1 MSEHHKSYVMEQF
14 KRMLNNGYIYEKE
27 ELARIVQIAAIKLQK
42 ECSSDGALEIAKR
55 SRGTPR
61 IALRLLKRVRD
72 FAEVAEEGIITKE
85 RTQYALNELG
95 VNEYGFDELSAL
107 LMLDDIEKAQEKQD
121 KEKLNDLLAFLVRGK
136 HEVRTR
142 VSQELLEQIKKNN
155 PEVWEEY
162 QKLCANSAKREKEL
176 EEGYSKIIET
186 EL

>member
-1 MSEHHKSYVMEQF
+1 MKIKDILESIDSVKT
-14 KRMLNNGYIYEKE
+14 KIY
-27 ELARIVQIAAIKLQK
+27 AAYRIFHSSPKIKKAIKQWKTYDDLPVVK
-42 ECSSDGALEIAKR
+42 VTVETSEEKFVEISSYDL
-55 SRGTPR
+55 
-61 IALRLLKRVRD
+61 
-72 FAEVAEEGIITKE
+72 
-85 RTQYALNELG
+85 
-95 VNEYGFDELSAL
+95 VNKYGFDELSAL

-142 VSQELLEQIKKNN
+142 VSQELMEQIKKNN

>member
-1 MSEHHKSYVMEQF
+1 MKIKDILESIDSVKT
-14 KRMLNNGYIYEKE
+14 KIY
-27 ELARIVQIAAIKLQK
+27 AAYRIFHSSPKIKKAIKQWKTYEDLPVVK
-42 ECSSDGALEIAKR
+42 VTVETSEEKFVEISSYDL
-55 SRGTPR
+55 
-61 IALRLLKRVRD
+61 
-72 FAEVAEEGIITKE
+72 
-85 RTQYALNELG
+85 
-95 VNEYGFDELSAL
+95 VNKYGFDELSAL

-136 HEVRTR
+136 HEVKTR

-162 QKLCANSAKREKEL
+162 LKLCANSAKREKEL

>member
-1 MSEHHKSYVMEQF
+1 MKIKDILESIDSVKT
-14 KRMLNNGYIYEKE
+14 KIY
-27 ELARIVQIAAIKLQK
+27 AAYRIFHSSPKIKKAIKQWKTYEDLPVVK
-42 ECSSDGALEIAKR
+42 VTVETSEEKFIEISSYDL
-55 SRGTPR
+55 
-61 IALRLLKRVRD
+61 
-72 FAEVAEEGIITKE
+72 
-85 RTQYALNELG
+85 
-95 VNEYGFDELSAL
+95 VNKYGFDELSAL

-142 VSQELLEQIKKNN
+142 VSQELLEEIKKNN

>member
-1 MSEHHKSYVMEQF
+1 
-14 KRMLNNGYIYEKE
+14 MLIEFLTQNNIWNMKIKDILESIDSMRTKIY
-27 ELARIVQIAAIKLQK
+27 AAYRIFHCSPKIKKAIKQWKTYEDLPVIK
-42 ECSSDGALEIAKR
+42 VTIETSEDKFVEISSFDL
-55 SRGTPR
+55 
-61 IALRLLKRVRD
+61 
-72 FAEVAEEGIITKE
+72 
-85 RTQYALNELG
+85 
-95 VNEYGFDELSAL
+95 VNKYGFDELSAL

-136 HEVRTR
+136 HEVKTR

-176 EEGYSKIIET
+176 EDGYSKIIET

>member
-1 MSEHHKSYVMEQF
+1 MKIKDILESIDSVKT
-14 KRMLNNGYIYEKE
+14 KIY
-27 ELARIVQIAAIKLQK
+27 AAYRIFHSSPKIKKAIKQWKTYEDLPVVK
-42 ECSSDGALEIAKR
+42 VTVETSEEKFVEISSYDL
-55 SRGTPR
+55 
-61 IALRLLKRVRD
+61 
-72 FAEVAEEGIITKE
+72 
-85 RTQYALNELG
+85 
-95 VNEYGFDELSAL
+95 VNKYGFDELSAL

-176 EEGYSKIIET
+176 EDGYSKIIET

>member
-1 MSEHHKSYVMEQF
+1 MKIKDILESIDSVKT
-14 KRMLNNGYIYEKE
+14 KIY
-27 ELARIVQIAAIKLQK
+27 AAYRIFHSSPKIKKAIKQWKTYEDLPVVK
-42 ECSSDGALEIAKR
+42 VTVETSEEKFVEISSYDL
-55 SRGTPR
+55 
-61 IALRLLKRVRD
+61 
-72 FAEVAEEGIITKE
+72 
-85 RTQYALNELG
+85 
-95 VNEYGFDELSAL
+95 VNKYGFDELSAL

-121 KEKLNDLLAFLVRGK
+121 KEKLNDLLTFLVRGK